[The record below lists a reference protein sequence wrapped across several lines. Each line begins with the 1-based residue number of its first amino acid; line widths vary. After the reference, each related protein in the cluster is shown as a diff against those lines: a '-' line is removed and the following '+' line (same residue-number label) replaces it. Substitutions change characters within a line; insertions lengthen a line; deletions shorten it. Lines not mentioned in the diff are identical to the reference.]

1 MGCIDDNLFLLQ
13 NLRVICTKQRWQ
25 KVLKVHFDQYS
36 MLLKGFEDIS
46 SARCKQHFTLDQK
59 ISEGIDKADCTDK
72 TDGTLSRDRY
82 TVRKVLADFAI
93 CD

>member
-1 MGCIDDNLFLLQ
+1 
-13 NLRVICTKQRWQ
+13 
-25 KVLKVHFDQYS
+25 

-59 ISEGIDKADCTDK
+59 IPEGIDKADGTDK

-82 TVRKVLADFAI
+82 TVRKVLADFAV
-93 CD
+93 